1 MLGLSYLRKEAY
13 AQASPLIER
22 ATVLSGRAPFYL
34 GLQGLL
40 YAETGERDKV
50 VDIISDLDALRAN
63 GRYVPPHC
71 YVYIYAALKDFDR
84 AFEWQEKACE
94 DGAPPYYFLSPLID
108 CLQSDERH
116 KAHLARMRQVS

>member
-1 MLGLSYLRKEAY
+1 MLGLSHLLKGEY
-13 AQASPLIER
+13 AQASSLIER

-50 VDIISDLDALRAN
+50 VDIIADLDALRAN

-71 YVYIYAALKDFDR
+71 YVFIYAALKDFDR

-94 DGAPPYYFLSPLID
+94 DGAPPYYFLSPAID
-108 CLQSDERH
+108 CLRSDERH